1 MKEAWAQKGLQRN
14 TRVDHYHQAI
24 FYNARSH
31 VNASTVTAEL
41 PTTVSVLHAV
51 GIPSFIIQD
60 AVFVV
65 SFKRMYTSDTRKE
78 HGLS

>member
-1 MKEAWAQKGLQRN
+1 M
-14 TRVDHYHQAI
+14 
-24 FYNARSH
+24 
-31 VNASTVTAEL
+31 NASTVTAEL